1 MALSTH
7 DDYLPMIDLF
17 LGSWEGADAAAVAGP
32 SGSPVVVLEG
42 VDRAGLLALR
52 GALAAKRGEVR
63 HEDLSQRLAAGQVR
77 LHRVSLLGWLG
88 LFNEAARAWWGKVP
102 AGLAVP
108 RVLSLS
114 AALDKF
120 LRPVRDAL
128 RLWARLDAGVAP
140 SGVTLPLTVG
150 GEGTFGR
157 VEMQALHD
165 AALAARDEMEG
176 AEFLLTILRGERDAL
191 EGRVRAV
198 LSAYL
203 RAVPARLGGEHA
215 VVRSLPRLWPLPGH
229 TPAAVKV
236 SGGWSPEVGAARLT
250 WEASADPKLAYYQVR
265 WCRGEVYNK
274 QEERVAG
281 TVAKE
286 AERVWLAR
294 EGLAGPGDAGC
305 YKVYVVLESENERG
319 SAAVTVRREG

>member
-63 HEDLSQRLAAGQVR
+63 HEDLSQRLAAGQLR

-128 RLWARLDAGVAP
+128 RLWARLDAGAAPAGVA
-140 SGVTLPLTVG
+140 LPLTVG
-150 GEGTFGR
+150 GEGAFGR
-157 VEMQALHD
+157 VDLQALYD
-165 AALAARDEMEG
+165 AALAARDEMEA
-176 AEFLLTILRGERDAL
+176 AEFALTILRGERDVL

-198 LSAYL
+198 LAAYL
-203 RAVPARLGGEHA
+203 RAVPVRLGGEHA

-229 TPAAVKV
+229 TPAAVRAQGV
-236 SGGWSPEVGAARLT
+236 WSAEEGAARLT
-250 WEASADPKLAYYQVR
+250 WEPSADAKLASYEVR
-265 WCRGEVYNK
+265 WCPGEVYEK
-274 QEERVAG
+274 KEERVAG
-281 TVAKE
+281 
-286 AERVWLAR
+286 RVGKDAARVFLAR
-294 EGLAGPGDAGC
+294 QGLAGPGDAGC
-305 YKVYVVLESENERG
+305 YKVYVILETENERG
-319 SAAVTVRREG
+319 SAAVVVRREV